1 MNFELISAVAGAD
14 FGLGCRRHARAR
26 VAGFSVST
34 PTPYRQICRL
44 LLLHLHTHTSTAN
57 HLFLVSQVVLYSN
70 ILPISF
76 DRFEFFL
83 APYFSHALDYRS
95 NQSIS
100 RRFFFFSLF
109 DNSFLSSPF
118 LSFYF
123 LSFTRVL
130 PLTPTLTRHLRNFT
144 HYHWYGTITDAGGKK
159 RISLVGGWSRLRR
172 AACDGR
178 RDTGHGFQI
187 IRFSLCFRA
196 MIVPSIAHRSKRA
209 SPPSRYD
216 FSGRRYDS
224 FMVITIPSTSRW
236 RAIIKQRVFRRSGPP
251 SWSNTAVPAR
261 KLGCDG
267 DRGDGTRREKRREER
282 GPCQVLEAVSCVLL
296 G

>member
-1 MNFELISAVAGAD
+1 MPISDSDAEDTPGH
-14 FGLGCRRHARAR
+14 GWPG
-26 VAGFSVST
+26 SVSQHRHRT
-34 PTPYRQICRL
+34 GKSAGCCCFIFTRTLPPPITFSLY
-44 LLLHLHTHTSTAN
+44 T
-57 HLFLVSQVVLYSN
+57 QVVYTQF

-224 FMVITIPSTSRW
+224 FMVITIPSTSR
-236 RAIIKQRVFRRSGPP
+236 
-251 SWSNTAVPAR
+251 
-261 KLGCDG
+261 
-267 DRGDGTRREKRREER
+267 
-282 GPCQVLEAVSCVLL
+282 
-296 G
+296 

>member
-109 DNSFLSSPF
+109 DNSFLSSPSPF

-130 PLTPTLTRHLRNFT
+130 PLTPHFDSPLYTL
-144 HYHWYGTITDAGGKK
+144 
-159 RISLVGGWSRLRR
+159 SLVRYDNGRGRKKKDIASRRMMAITTGSLRR
-172 AACDGR
+172 Q
-178 RDTGHGFQI
+178 TGHGT
-187 IRFSLCFRA
+187 RFPDHSFLF
-196 MIVPSIAHRSKRA
+196 M
-209 SPPSRYD
+209 
-216 FSGRRYDS
+216 FSGDDRAVDRTPEQKS
-224 FMVITIPSTSRW
+224 IST
-236 RAIIKQRVFRRSGPP
+236 V
-251 SWSNTAVPAR
+251 
-261 KLGCDG
+261 
-267 DRGDGTRREKRREER
+267 
-282 GPCQVLEAVSCVLL
+282 QV
-296 G
+296 